1 MVVCPACGPP
11 FPSPSAWLTTL
22 RRIASK
28 SVSTGTSDAFGSSLD
43 GGSVCVE
50 YTGFGISREW
60 TSDFD
65 SRRASVPVR
74 SRFCPCSFA
83 YRRNGE
89 IQRVLQ
95 WPCPFYDSMF
105 TIDCAW
111 LAIVNRPG
119 RRLFFLRRLCLV
131 PRLCLQVLFA
141 GTRIHRFKTEIAA
154 DRLLCHAGLH
164 RARSPLHLSAVHS
177 LHHQQSPC
185 NSFSSNST

>member
-1 MVVCPACGPP
+1 MVVCPTRGPP
-11 FPSPSAWLTTL
+11 FPSPSAWLVTL
-22 RRIASK
+22 RCTSPK
-28 SVSTGTSDAFGSSLD
+28 SVSTGESDALDSSLD

-50 YTGFGISREW
+50 STGFGISREW
-60 TSDFD
+60 TGDFD

-74 SRFCPCSFA
+74 SRYCPCAFA
-83 YRRNGE
+83 YRRSGE

-95 WPCPFYDSMF
+95 WPCPFYYSMF

-119 RRLFFLRRLCLV
+119 RDLFFLRRLCFV

-141 GTRIHRFKTEIAA
+141 GTWIHRFKTEIAA

-164 RARSPLHLSAVHS
+164 RARSPLHLPAVHS
-177 LHHQQSPC
+177 LHHRQSPC
-185 NSFSSNST
+185 SSFFSDST